1 MTNAYS
7 TSDSSEVNL
16 DEAVY
21 QSAPSAY
28 AGTYTPSSVQ
38 KNSATISWTALTTA
52 ASYGYA
58 SITGWKYGYK
68 IGSGSYTFGTTT
80 SETTSVSLSGL
91 TASTT
96 YTFFVEPLNAYQLTT
111 DITDMRGTGT
121 TFTTTSTKPA
131 SPTLVNVTRSTSTV
145 TVQWVPV
152 TSTNAV
158 SSYSVTFKDSTSA
171 YVTLA
176 GICQVTSSSCSVST
190 CSCTVPMTTLTS
202 TLGWTASSDT
212 SINVRVTATNID
224 GTSDPADET
233 NTIKYLYIPQAAPGL
248 SVSTTSDTAANIQV
262 TCLSGQN
269 AGRFTDTDTLYYIV
283 SYKPTSGS
291 TWTNLTEVSC
301 VAGTESPKTVT
312 SPTLT
317 AVTTYQF

>member
-1 MTNAYS
+1 MTNAYD

-28 AGTYTPSSVQ
+28 AGTYTASSVT

-80 SETTSVSLSGL
+80 SETTSVSLSSL

-145 TVQWVPV
+145 TVEWVPV

-176 GICQVTSSSCSVST
+176 GICQVTSSSCGAS

-202 TLGWTASSDT
+202 TLGWTASTDT

-248 SVSTTSDTAANIQV
+248 TVSTTSDTAASITVN
-262 TCLSGQN
+262 CLTGQN
-269 AGRFTDTDTLYYIV
+269 AGRFADSDTLSYIV

-291 TWTNLTEVSC
+291 TWTNLTAVSC
-301 VAGTESPKTVT
+301 SYGTDTTKSVT